1 MGMRIV
7 AGKYRHLQIEQPD
20 TLDTRPTMDKVRE
33 AIFSALGDKVVG
45 AKCLDLFA
53 GSGAMGLE
61 ALSRGAEN
69 CIFVDSSKIAYD
81 CIKRNISKLR
91 ISEPTEVHLMDAR
104 EYLKT
109 LKEGQKVDILFLDPP
124 YKDMPIY
131 CEMVTYL
138 YHYNYLSEDA
148 IIVAE
153 SDNENL
159 LDPLEIIE
167 HFAGFKK
174 YKYGKTYV
182 YIVRR

>member
-1 MGMRIV
+1 
-7 AGKYRHLQIEQPD
+7 
-20 TLDTRPTMDKVRE
+20 
-33 AIFSALGDKVVG
+33 
-45 AKCLDLFA
+45 
-53 GSGAMGLE
+53 
-61 ALSRGAEN
+61 
-69 CIFVDSSKIAYD
+69 
-81 CIKRNISKLR
+81 
-91 ISEPTEVHLMDAR
+91 
-104 EYLKT
+104 
-109 LKEGQKVDILFLDPP
+109 
-124 YKDMPIY
+124 
-131 CEMVTYL
+131 MVTYL